1 MSGQALQNLIFN
13 MLDASVV
20 TLEVFALTLVFS
32 LPLGLLFAAGRMS
45 HCKWLSLP
53 IGWLLLV
60 VRGTPLILQLIFF
73 YFVPPEL
80 LGIGLPRF
88 WAAILAFSINYG
100 AYFAEI
106 FRGGI
111 EAVDRGQIEA
121 AKVLGFTKAQT
132 FFRITLPQVIKI
144 ILPSMGN
151 EFMTLVKDTALAQTI
166 GVAEIFRLA
175 NTSASNN
182 FSTLPIFIAGLFYF
196 VMNGVVSLS
205 FSYLSRRLSY
215 YK

>member
-45 HCKWLSLP
+45 RCKWLSLP

-121 AKVLGFTKAQT
+121 AKVLGYSKWQTTTKIVIPQMLKVC
-132 FFRITLPQVIKI
+132 LPPV
-144 ILPSMGN
+144 SN
-151 EFMTLVKDTALAQTI
+151 ECITLVKDTALVTAI
-166 GVAEIFRLA
+166 GVTEILYFA
-175 NTSASNN
+175 KASVNRDVN
-182 FSTLPIFIAGLFYF
+182 ATAYLVAAAFYLLMTYGLTKLFQY
-196 VMNGVVSLS
+196 LEKKY
-205 FSYLSRRLSY
+205 SY
-215 YK
+215 

>member
-45 HCKWLSLP
+45 RCKWLCLP

>member
-45 HCKWLSLP
+45 RCKWLSLP
-53 IGWLLLV
+53 IVWLLLV

-144 ILPSMGN
+144 ILPSM
-151 EFMTLVKDTALAQTI
+151 
-166 GVAEIFRLA
+166 
-175 NTSASNN
+175 
-182 FSTLPIFIAGLFYF
+182 
-196 VMNGVVSLS
+196 
-205 FSYLSRRLSY
+205 
-215 YK
+215 

>member
-1 MSGQALQNLIFN
+1 MSGQALQTFLLN
-13 MLDASVV
+13 MLDASLV
-20 TLEVFALTLVFS
+20 TLEVFFLTLLFS
-32 LPLGLLFAAGRMS
+32 LPLGLVFAAGRMS
-45 HCKWLSLP
+45 RRKWICLP
-53 IGWLLLV
+53 MEGFLLV
-60 VRGTPLILQLIFF
+60 IRGTPLILQLIFF
-73 YFVPPEL
+73 YFVPPDL

-88 WAAILAFSINYG
+88 WAAILAFSINYA

-111 EAVDRGQIEA
+111 QAIDPGQIEA
-121 AKVLGFTKAQT
+121 AKVLGFGKMQT
-132 FFRITLPQVIKI
+132 FFRITLPQVVKI

-175 NTSASNN
+175 NTSASGS
-182 FSTLPIFIAGLFYF
+182 FSTVPIIIAGIFYF
-196 VMNGVVSLS
+196 AMNGIVSLG
-205 FSYLSRRLSY
+205 FSYLSRKLSY

>member
-1 MSGQALQNLIFN
+1 MSGQALQTFLLN

-20 TLEVFALTLVFS
+20 TLEVFFLTLLFS
-32 LPLGLLFAAGRMS
+32 LPLGLVFAAARIS
-45 HCKWLSLP
+45 RRKWVRVPMESF
-53 IGWLLLV
+53 LLII
-60 VRGTPLILQLIFF
+60 RGTPLILQLIFF
-73 YFVPPEL
+73 YFVPPDL

-88 WAAILAFSINYG
+88 WAAILAFSINYA

-111 EAVDRGQIEA
+111 QAIDPGQIEA
-121 AKVLGFTKAQT
+121 AKVLGFGKMQT
-132 FFRITLPQVIKI
+132 FFRITLPQVVKI

-175 NTSASNN
+175 NTSASGN
-182 FSTLPIFIAGLFYF
+182 FSTLPIIIAGIFYF
-196 VMNGVVSLS
+196 AMNGIVSLG
-205 FSYLSRRLSY
+205 FSYLSRKLSY

>member
-1 MSGQALQNLIFN
+1 MSGQALQTFLLN
-13 MLDASVV
+13 MLDASIV
-20 TLEVFALTLVFS
+20 TLEVFFLTLLFS
-32 LPLGLLFAAGRMS
+32 LPLGLVFAAARMS
-45 HCKWLSLP
+45 RRKWVRVPMESF
-53 IGWLLLV
+53 LLII
-60 VRGTPLILQLIFF
+60 RGTPLILQLIFF
-73 YFVPPEL
+73 YFVPPDL

-88 WAAILAFSINYG
+88 WAAILAFSINYA

-111 EAVDRGQIEA
+111 QAIDPGQIEA
-121 AKVLGFTKAQT
+121 AKVLGFGKMQT
-132 FFRITLPQVIKI
+132 FFRITLPQVVKI

-175 NTSASNN
+175 NTSASGN
-182 FSTLPIFIAGLFYF
+182 FSTLPIIIAGIFYF
-196 VMNGVVSLS
+196 AMNGIVSLG
-205 FSYLSRRLSY
+205 FSYLSRKLSY

>member
-1 MSGQALQNLIFN
+1 MTAEAIWKLVVQ
-13 MLDASVV
+13 MLLDSRV
-20 TLEVFALTLVFS
+20 TLALFGLTALLA
-32 LPLGLLFAAGRMS
+32 LPLGLLVACGRMS
-45 HCKWLSLP
+45 RFKVISLP
-53 IGWLLLV
+53 VRAYLLV
-60 VRGTPLILQLIFF
+60 MRGTPLILQLIFF
-73 YFVPPEL
+73 YFVPPDL

-88 WAAILAFSINYG
+88 WAAILAFSINYA

-111 EAVDRGQIEA
+111 QAIDPGQIEA
-121 AKVLGFTKAQT
+121 AKVLGFGKMQT
-132 FFRITLPQVIKI
+132 FFRITLPQVVKI

-175 NTSASNN
+175 NTSASGN
-182 FSTLPIFIAGLFYF
+182 FSTLPIIIAGIFYF
-196 VMNGVVSLS
+196 AMNGIVSLG
-205 FSYLSRRLSY
+205 FSYLSRKLSY

>member
-1 MSGQALQNLIFN
+1 MSGQALQTFIFN
-13 MLDASVV
+13 MLDASLV
-20 TLEVFALTLVFS
+20 TLEVFFLTLLFS
-32 LPLGLLFAAGRMS
+32 LPLGLVFAAGRMS
-45 HCKWLSLP
+45 RRRWLRIP
-53 IGWLLLV
+53 MGGFLLV
-60 VRGTPLILQLIFF
+60 IRGTPLILQLIFF
-73 YFVPPEL
+73 YFVPPDL

-111 EAVDRGQIEA
+111 QAIDPGQIEA
-121 AKVLGFTKAQT
+121 AKVLGFGKMQT
-132 FFRITLPQVIKI
+132 FFRITLPQVVKI

-175 NTSASNN
+175 NTSASGS
-182 FSTLPIFIAGLFYF
+182 FSTLPIIIAGVFYF
-196 VMNGVVSLS
+196 AMNGIVSLG
-205 FSYLSRRLSY
+205 FSYLNRKLSY
-215 YK
+215 YQ

>member
-1 MSGQALQNLIFN
+1 MSGQALQTFLLN
-13 MLDASVV
+13 MLDASLV
-20 TLEVFALTLVFS
+20 TLEVFFLTLLFS
-32 LPLGLLFAAGRMS
+32 LPLGLVFAAARMS
-45 HCKWLSLP
+45 RRKWVRVPMESF
-53 IGWLLLV
+53 LLII
-60 VRGTPLILQLIFF
+60 RGTPLILQLIFF
-73 YFVPPEL
+73 YFVPPDL

-88 WAAILAFSINYG
+88 WAAILAFSINYA

-111 EAVDRGQIEA
+111 QAIDPGQIEA
-121 AKVLGFTKAQT
+121 AKVLGFGKMQT
-132 FFRITLPQVIKI
+132 FFRITLPQVVKI

-175 NTSASNN
+175 NTSASGN
-182 FSTLPIFIAGLFYF
+182 FSTLPIIIAGIFYF
-196 VMNGVVSLS
+196 AMNGIVSLG
-205 FSYLSRRLSY
+205 FSYLSRKLSY

>member
-1 MSGQALQNLIFN
+1 MSGQALQTFLLN
-13 MLDASVV
+13 MLDASAV
-20 TLEVFALTLVFS
+20 TLEVFFLTLLFS
-32 LPLGLLFAAGRMS
+32 LPLGLVFAAARMS
-45 HCKWLSLP
+45 RRKWLRIPMESF
-53 IGWLLLV
+53 LLII
-60 VRGTPLILQLIFF
+60 RGTPLILQLIFF
-73 YFVPPEL
+73 YFVPPDL

-88 WAAILAFSINYG
+88 WAAILAFSINYA

-111 EAVDRGQIEA
+111 QAIDSGQIEA
-121 AKVLGFTKAQT
+121 AKVLGFGRMQT
-132 FFRITLPQVIKI
+132 FFRITLPQVVKI

-175 NTSASNN
+175 NTSASGN
-182 FSTLPIFIAGLFYF
+182 FSTLPIIIAGIFYF
-196 VMNGVVSLS
+196 AMNGIVSLG
-205 FSYLSRRLSY
+205 FSYLSRKLSY

>member
-45 HCKWLSLP
+45 RCKWLSLP

-111 EAVDRGQIEA
+111 QGIPSGQYEAGQ
-121 AKVLGFTKAQT
+121 VLGMTKSQI
-132 FFRITLPQVIKI
+132 FFKVTLLQVVKR
-144 ILPSMGN
+144 ILPPMGN
-151 EFMTLVKDTALAQTI
+151 EVITLVKDTS
-166 GVAEIFRLA
+166 LA
-175 NTSASNN
+175 NVIANKEIIMMAKEYSAKGLIWPL
-182 FSTLPIFIAGLFYF
+182 FSTAIFFLVFVGVLTILFNWLEKKLDYF
-196 VMNGVVSLS
+196 
-205 FSYLSRRLSY
+205 RC
-215 YK
+215 

>member
-45 HCKWLSLP
+45 HCKWRSLP

>member
-1 MSGQALQNLIFN
+1 MSGQALQTFLLN
-13 MLDASVV
+13 MLDASIV
-20 TLEVFALTLVFS
+20 TLEVFFLTLLFS
-32 LPLGLLFAAGRMS
+32 LPLGLVFAAARMS
-45 HCKWLSLP
+45 RRKWLRIPMESF
-53 IGWLLLV
+53 LLII
-60 VRGTPLILQLIFF
+60 RGTPLILQLIFF
-73 YFVPPEL
+73 YFVPPDL

-88 WAAILAFSINYG
+88 WAAILAFSINYA

-111 EAVDRGQIEA
+111 QAIDPGQIEA
-121 AKVLGFTKAQT
+121 AKVLGFGKMQT
-132 FFRITLPQVIKI
+132 FFRITLPQVVKI

-175 NTSASNN
+175 NTSASGN
-182 FSTLPIFIAGLFYF
+182 FSTLPIIIAGIFYF
-196 VMNGVVSLS
+196 AMNGIVSLG
-205 FSYLSRRLSY
+205 FSYLSRKLSY

>member
-1 MSGQALQNLIFN
+1 MSGQALQTFIFN
-13 MLDASVV
+13 MLDASLV
-20 TLEVFALTLVFS
+20 TLEVFFLTLLFS
-32 LPLGLLFAAGRMS
+32 LPLGLVFAAGRMS
-45 HCKWLSLP
+45 RRRWLRIP
-53 IGWLLLV
+53 MEGFLLV
-60 VRGTPLILQLIFF
+60 IRGTPLILQLIFF
-73 YFVPPEL
+73 YFVPPDL

-111 EAVDRGQIEA
+111 QAIDPGQIEA
-121 AKVLGFTKAQT
+121 AKVLGFGKMQT
-132 FFRITLPQVIKI
+132 FFRITLPQVVKI

-175 NTSASNN
+175 NTSASGS
-182 FSTLPIFIAGLFYF
+182 FSTLPIIIAGVFYF
-196 VMNGVVSLS
+196 AMNGIVSLG
-205 FSYLSRRLSY
+205 FSYLNRKLSY
-215 YK
+215 YQ

>member
-45 HCKWLSLP
+45 RCIWLSLP

>member
-1 MSGQALQNLIFN
+1 MSGQALQTFIFN
-13 MLDASVV
+13 MLDASLV
-20 TLEVFALTLVFS
+20 TLEVFFLTLLFS
-32 LPLGLLFAAGRMS
+32 LPLGLVFAAGRMS
-45 HCKWLSLP
+45 HRRWLRIP
-53 IGWLLLV
+53 MEGFLLV
-60 VRGTPLILQLIFF
+60 IRGTPLILQLIFF
-73 YFVPPEL
+73 YFVPPDL

-111 EAVDRGQIEA
+111 QAIDPGQIEA
-121 AKVLGFTKAQT
+121 AKVLGFGKMQT
-132 FFRITLPQVIKI
+132 FFRITLPQVVKI

-175 NTSASNN
+175 NTSASGS
-182 FSTLPIFIAGLFYF
+182 FSTLPIIIAGVFYF
-196 VMNGVVSLS
+196 AMNGIVSLG
-205 FSYLSRRLSY
+205 FSYLNRKLSY
-215 YK
+215 YQ

>member
-1 MSGQALQNLIFN
+1 MSGQALQTFLLN

-20 TLEVFALTLVFS
+20 TLEVFFLTLLFS
-32 LPLGLLFAAGRMS
+32 LPLGLVFAAARMS
-45 HCKWLSLP
+45 RRKWVRVPMESF
-53 IGWLLLV
+53 LLII
-60 VRGTPLILQLIFF
+60 RGTPLILQLIFF
-73 YFVPPEL
+73 YFVPPDL

-88 WAAILAFSINYG
+88 WAAILAFSINYA

-111 EAVDRGQIEA
+111 QAIDPGQIEA
-121 AKVLGFTKAQT
+121 AKVLGFGKMQT
-132 FFRITLPQVIKI
+132 FFRITLPQVVKI
-144 ILPSMGN
+144 ILLSMGN

-175 NTSASNN
+175 NTSASGN
-182 FSTLPIFIAGLFYF
+182 FSTLPIIIAGIFYF
-196 VMNGVVSLS
+196 AMNGIVSLG
-205 FSYLSRRLSY
+205 FSYLSRKLSY

>member
-1 MSGQALQNLIFN
+1 MSGQALQTFLLN

-20 TLEVFALTLVFS
+20 TLEVFFLTLLFS
-32 LPLGLLFAAGRMS
+32 LPLGLVFAAARMS
-45 HCKWLSLP
+45 RRKWVRVPMESF
-53 IGWLLLV
+53 LLII
-60 VRGTPLILQLIFF
+60 RGTPLILQLIFF
-73 YFVPPEL
+73 YFVPPDL

-88 WAAILAFSINYG
+88 WAAILAFSINYA

-111 EAVDRGQIEA
+111 QAIDPGQIEA
-121 AKVLGFTKAQT
+121 AKVLGFGKMQT
-132 FFRITLPQVIKI
+132 FFRITLPQVVKI

-175 NTSASNN
+175 NTSASGN
-182 FSTLPIFIAGLFYF
+182 FSTLPIIIAGIFYF
-196 VMNGVVSLS
+196 AMNGIVSLG
-205 FSYLSRRLSY
+205 FSYLSRKLSY

>member
-1 MSGQALQNLIFN
+1 MSGQALQTFLLN

-20 TLEVFALTLVFS
+20 TLEVFFLTLLFS
-32 LPLGLLFAAGRMS
+32 LPLGLVFAAARMS
-45 HCKWLSLP
+45 RRKWVRVPLESF
-53 IGWLLLV
+53 LLII
-60 VRGTPLILQLIFF
+60 RGTPLILQLIFF
-73 YFVPPEL
+73 YFVPPDL

-88 WAAILAFSINYG
+88 WAAILAFSINYA

-111 EAVDRGQIEA
+111 QAIDPGQIEA
-121 AKVLGFTKAQT
+121 AKVLGFGKMQT
-132 FFRITLPQVIKI
+132 FFRITLPQVVKI

-175 NTSASNN
+175 NTSASGN
-182 FSTLPIFIAGLFYF
+182 FSTLPIIIAGIFYF
-196 VMNGVVSLS
+196 AMNGIVSLG
-205 FSYLSRRLSY
+205 FSYLSRKLSY

>member
-1 MSGQALQNLIFN
+1 MSGQALQTFLLN

-20 TLEVFALTLVFS
+20 TLEVFFLTLLFS
-32 LPLGLLFAAGRMS
+32 LPLGLVFAAARMS
-45 HCKWLSLP
+45 RRKWLRIPMESF
-53 IGWLLLV
+53 LLII
-60 VRGTPLILQLIFF
+60 RGTPLILQLIFF
-73 YFVPPEL
+73 YFVPPDL

-88 WAAILAFSINYG
+88 WAAILAFSINYA

-111 EAVDRGQIEA
+111 QAIDPGQIEA
-121 AKVLGFTKAQT
+121 AKVLGFGKMQT
-132 FFRITLPQVIKI
+132 FFRITLPQVVKI

-175 NTSASNN
+175 NTSASGN
-182 FSTLPIFIAGLFYF
+182 FSTLPIIIAGIFYF
-196 VMNGVVSLS
+196 AMNGIVSLG
-205 FSYLSRRLSY
+205 FSYLSRKLSY

>member
-1 MSGQALQNLIFN
+1 MSGQALQTFLLN

-20 TLEVFALTLVFS
+20 TLEVFFLTLLFS
-32 LPLGLLFAAGRMS
+32 LPLGLVFAAARMS
-45 HCKWLSLP
+45 RRKWVRVPMESF
-53 IGWLLLV
+53 LLII
-60 VRGTPLILQLIFF
+60 RGTPLILQLIFF
-73 YFVPPEL
+73 YFVPPDL

-88 WAAILAFSINYG
+88 WAAILAFSINYA

-111 EAVDRGQIEA
+111 QAIDPGQIEA
-121 AKVLGFTKAQT
+121 AKVLGFGKMQT
-132 FFRITLPQVIKI
+132 FFRITLSQVVKI

-175 NTSASNN
+175 NTSASGN
-182 FSTLPIFIAGLFYF
+182 FSTLPIIIAGIFYF
-196 VMNGVVSLS
+196 AMNGIVSLG
-205 FSYLSRRLSY
+205 FSYLSRKLSY